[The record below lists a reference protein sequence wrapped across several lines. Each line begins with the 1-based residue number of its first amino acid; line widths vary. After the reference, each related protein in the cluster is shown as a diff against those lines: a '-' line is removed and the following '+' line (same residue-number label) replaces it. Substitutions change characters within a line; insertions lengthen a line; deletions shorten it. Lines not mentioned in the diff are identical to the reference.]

1 MDTTTFDKLA
11 RDAGRAMNRRGALGL
26 VLGGIA
32 AAVAARTEM
41 ASAKRGKGGKK
52 KKRCKKLT
60 QGCGGKSKCCQ
71 GLTCTNGACACPA
84 GTVPSGNACVQQPGQ
99 PGCTSNA
106 QCGAGQV
113 CQAGSCVPIPLQ
125 CTQDAD
131 CGEAG
136 VICVNGACVIQPG
149 ECEQDNDCGPNEL
162 CGTGPNGTVCTCP
175 QLESG
180 RCIRRCDKQSDC
192 PGACS
197 CRNHFPEDSEFIEDG
212 ICVKEPFILCD
223 AKTCD
228 ADSDCKNNEICI
240 GTGCGSNG
248 TTFKC
253 SPICVD

>member
-1 MDTTTFDKLA
+1 
-11 RDAGRAMNRRGALGL
+11 MNRRGALGV

-32 AAVAARTEM
+32 AAATVGTEM
-41 ASAKRGKGGKK
+41 ASAKRGKGSKK

-71 GLTCTNGACACPA
+71 GLICSNGACACPA
-84 GTVPSGNACVQQPGQ
+84 GTVPSGNTCVQQPGQ

-113 CQAGSCVPIPLQ
+113 CQGGTCVPAPPE
-125 CTQDAD
+125 CVKDAD
-131 CGEAG
+131 CVAANAK
-136 VICVNGACVIQPG
+136 CVNGKCVVKVVN
-149 ECEQDNDCGPNEL
+149 ECDQDNDCGANEV
-162 CGTGPNGTVCTCP
+162 CETRATGNVCICP
-175 QLESG
+175 DAEAG

-197 CRNHFPEDSEFIEDG
+197 CRNHFPEDSPFIEDG
-212 ICVKEPFILCD
+212 ICVDEPFLLCD
-223 AKTCD
+223 AKTCGSD
-228 ADSDCKNNEICI
+228 NDCKANEICI